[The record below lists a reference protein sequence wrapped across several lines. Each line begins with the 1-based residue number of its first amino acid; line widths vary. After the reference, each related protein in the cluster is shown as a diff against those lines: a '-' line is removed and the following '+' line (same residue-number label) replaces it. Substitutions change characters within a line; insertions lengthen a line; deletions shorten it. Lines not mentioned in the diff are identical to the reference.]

1 MAYQPIE
8 NYGIIGDMH
17 SVALVGINGS
27 IDWFC
32 FPHFDSPSV
41 FGRILDAR
49 KGGYFQIASTKDAH
63 QKQLYWPATNV
74 LITRFLN
81 PDGVGEVTDYMPV
94 GAARE
99 RDGYHG
105 IIRRVSVVRGS
116 LSFRVECQP
125 AFDFVREPHRMDI
138 LAGGVCFRTP
148 DLQLGLATRIP
159 LHPYENGVRAEF
171 TLNEGETTVFVLR
184 EISEDSGCGLAI
196 HEQEEMA
203 LFRHTVHYWRDWLS
217 RSTYTGRWREMVERS
232 ALVMKL
238 LTFEPTG
245 AFVAAPTCSLPE
257 YIGGERNWDYRYT
270 WIRDAAFTIYG
281 FVRIGLTEE
290 AGRFMDWLIN
300 RIHEPNPDGSLQTVY
315 RIDGGHDLDDKTL
328 DHLDGYRGS
337 RPVRVGNEA
346 CKQLQLDIYGEL
358 MDAAYLYNKYG
369 TPISYNLWVG
379 LRRLINWVCDN
390 WRQKDEGIWEV
401 RAGRRHFLY
410 SKVMCWVAVDRGLR
424 LADKRSFPADRDRWL
439 KTRDEIYEEI
449 LTRGWNEE
457 KQAFVQHYDSDALD
471 AASLIMPLVFF
482 MAPTDPRMLSTID
495 AINQSPQKGGLVSS
509 GLVYRYDVRRGL
521 DGLTGDEGTF
531 NICSFWLVEALT
543 RAGQK
548 DRRRLEEARLMFEK
562 MLTYA
567 NHLGL
572 YSEETGPSGE
582 ALGNFPQAFTH
593 LALISA
599 AFNLDRALS
608 GRK

>member
-8 NYGIIGDMH
+8 NYGVIGDLH

-27 IDWFC
+27 IDWYC
-32 FPHFDSPSV
+32 YPHFDSPSV
-41 FGRILDAR
+41 FGRILDDR
-49 KGGYFQIASTKDAH
+49 KGGYFQIAAARTARR
-63 QKQLYWPATNV
+63 KQLYWPATNI

-94 GAARE
+94 GAARASDDFH
-99 RDGYHG
+99 RL
-105 IIRRVSVVRGS
+105 IRRVSAVRGS

-125 AFDFVREPHRMDI
+125 AFNFARDPHRTDVES
-138 LAGGVCFRTP
+138 GGACFRSRN
-148 DLQLGLATRIP
+148 LQFGLASKIP
-159 LHPYENGVRAEF
+159 LERYENGIRAEF
-171 TLNEGETTVFVLR
+171 TLNEGEATVFVLR
-184 EISEDSGCGLAI
+184 EVSEGCGCGLVI
-196 HEQEEMA
+196 DEQEEKT
-203 LFRHTVHYWRDWLS
+203 LFKETVRYWRDWLS
-217 RSTYTGRWREMVERS
+217 QSTYTGRWREMVERS
-232 ALVMKL
+232 ALAMKL

-257 YIGGERNWDYRYT
+257 HIGGERNWDYRYT

-281 FVRIGLTEE
+281 FARIGLAEE
-290 AGRFMDWLIN
+290 AGRFMDWLIQ
-300 RIHEPNPDGSLQTVY
+300 RIHDPNPDGSLQTVY
-315 RIDGGHDLDDKTL
+315 GIDGRKDLEDEVL

-337 RPVRVGNEA
+337 RPVRIGNGA
-346 CKQLQLDIYGEL
+346 YKQLQLDIYGEL
-358 MDAAYLYNKYG
+358 MDAVYLYNKHG

-379 LRRLINWVCDN
+379 LRRLIDWLCDN
-390 WRQKDEGIWEV
+390 WRQPDEGIWEV
-401 RAGRRHFLY
+401 RSGRRHFLY
-410 SKVMCWVAVDRGLR
+410 SKVMCWVALDRAIR

-439 KTRDEIYEEI
+439 NVRDAIYEEI
-449 LTRGWNEE
+449 LTKGWNEE

-471 AASLIMPLVFF
+471 ASSLIMPLVFF

-495 AINQSPQKGGLVSS
+495 AIYRSPGSGGLTSS
-509 GLVYRYDVRRGL
+509 GLVHRYDVRLGL
-521 DGLTGDEGTF
+521 DGLAGEEGTF

-543 RAGQK
+543 RAGQR
-548 DRRRLEEARLMFEK
+548 DRRRLEEARLLFEK

-593 LALISA
+593 LSLISA
-599 AFNLDRALS
+599 AFNLDRALT

>member
-125 AFDFVREPHRMDI
+125 AFDFVREPHRMD
-138 LAGGVCFRTP
+138 
-148 DLQLGLATRIP
+148 
-159 LHPYENGVRAEF
+159 
-171 TLNEGETTVFVLR
+171 
-184 EISEDSGCGLAI
+184 
-196 HEQEEMA
+196 
-203 LFRHTVHYWRDWLS
+203 
-217 RSTYTGRWREMVERS
+217 
-232 ALVMKL
+232 
-238 LTFEPTG
+238 
-245 AFVAAPTCSLPE
+245 
-257 YIGGERNWDYRYT
+257 
-270 WIRDAAFTIYG
+270 
-281 FVRIGLTEE
+281 
-290 AGRFMDWLIN
+290 
-300 RIHEPNPDGSLQTVY
+300 
-315 RIDGGHDLDDKTL
+315 
-328 DHLDGYRGS
+328 
-337 RPVRVGNEA
+337 
-346 CKQLQLDIYGEL
+346 
-358 MDAAYLYNKYG
+358 
-369 TPISYNLWVG
+369 
-379 LRRLINWVCDN
+379 
-390 WRQKDEGIWEV
+390 
-401 RAGRRHFLY
+401 
-410 SKVMCWVAVDRGLR
+410 
-424 LADKRSFPADRDRWL
+424 
-439 KTRDEIYEEI
+439 
-449 LTRGWNEE
+449 
-457 KQAFVQHYDSDALD
+457 
-471 AASLIMPLVFF
+471 
-482 MAPTDPRMLSTID
+482 
-495 AINQSPQKGGLVSS
+495 
-509 GLVYRYDVRRGL
+509 DVRRGL